1 MDANDHVILE
11 NTLISSHGHFRSI
24 KLSSSFKAID
34 DLRFDGMPDDYVNF
48 SMTRMPGSRYLFDID
63 FYGAYWIDIDTLTA
77 NRLEIDLHN
86 VTNCFIDGEYMLVV
100 RYYRPMTIYRRLVDI
115 GQIEFNIKFKVCKNG
130 QLIRRRYEQQV
141 GQTVYAVDDDNDLY
155 RIEWQ
160 DIKDGHYRRSLVK
173 SNVENFCVDGLLGL
187 ATVNVDLSLSLDGGT
202 EVDLRQKVE
211 SQAEWTIVTCIAKCW
226 IVSGDL
232 DGQAIIASITNKG
245 NIRSTLK
252 LTLTSNGFEHR
263 EGNKYAG
270 IFVLRRAYVRGRRGI
285 MLAIERDG
293 CCHLISVA
301 YGRMSKLQSTD
312 SIVSSVV
319 EYGSERHV
327 MSVTDTHTE
336 GEFMVG
342 GRRWTK
348 RISLKLK

>member
-1 MDANDHVILE
+1 M
-11 NTLISSHGHFRSI
+11 
-24 KLSSSFKAID
+24 
-34 DLRFDGMPDDYVNF
+34 
-48 SMTRMPGSRYLFDID
+48 
-63 FYGAYWIDIDTLTA
+63 
-77 NRLEIDLHN
+77 
-86 VTNCFIDGEYMLVV
+86 
-100 RYYRPMTIYRRLVDI
+100 
-115 GQIEFNIKFKVCKNG
+115 
-130 QLIRRRYEQQV
+130 
-141 GQTVYAVDDDNDLY
+141 YAVDDGRDMY

-160 DIKDGHYRRSLVK
+160 DIKDGQYRRSLVK
-173 SNVENFCVDGLLGL
+173 SNVESFYVDSLLGI
-187 ATVNVDLSLSLDGGT
+187 ATVNVDLTLSLDGGT

-232 DGQAIIASITNKG
+232 DGMAIIAAITNKG
-245 NIRSTLK
+245 NIISTLK
-252 LTLTSNGFEHR
+252 LKLTSNGFEHR

-270 IFVLRRAYVRGRRGI
+270 IFVLRRAFVRGRRGI

-301 YGRMSKLQSTD
+301 YGRLSKLQSIH
-312 SIVSSVV
+312 SILPSVV
-319 EYGSERHV
+319 EYGSERIV

-348 RISLKLK
+348 WISLKLK